1 MPYFLLAIF
10 IGVSLVINQAAIS
23 LILGILFS
31 VIKNRHS
38 LSAVNV
44 NGTNFLKA
52 GIVLLGGTIS
62 LSSVSE
68 ISVNYLPL
76 VSFYVLMVFLVGF
89 LLGRILKVSQ
99 KHLILLVAGTA
110 ICGGTAIASLAPII
124 KSKTEE
130 LVSSISLVF
139 LLNLF
144 AIIAFPFIGEAI
156 GLSQKQFGIFAALL
170 FPKFRWLSV
179 GIIVYTL
186 AYLIAVYI
194 AYLGCL
200 SFFST
205 SRSNKD
211 KDVRK
216 NENHFGAYILGL
228 ITNILN
234 PKAILF
240 FVTVYTAVVNE
251 STTKPLLSFY
261 GLYMS
266 VTTFIWFSCI
276 SYIFSNQTMTNKY
289 QNFFPIFEKV
299 IGIILIIIA
308 IQLFL

>member
-1 MPYFLLAIF
+1 MTYFLLAIF

-124 KSKTEE
+124 KAKTEE
-130 LVSSISLVF
+130 LISSISLVF
-139 LLNLF
+139 LLNLL
-144 AIIAFPFIGEAI
+144 AIIFFPLLGQYMGMSE
-156 GLSQKQFGIFAALL
+156 KDFGIFAALTIHDTA
-170 FPKFRWLSV
+170 SV
-179 GIIVYTL
+179 LGAATIYGEESVVYASVIKLGRTLWIIPM
-186 AYLIAVYI
+186 I
-194 AYLGCL
+194 L
-200 SFFST
+200 SFSLYFK
-205 SRSNKD
+205 NKD
-211 KDVRK
+211 PEYNFPYFIIFFLAFVLLGTFVDLNQDIQIMIKK
-216 NENHFGAYILGL
+216 ISNALFLLGL
-228 ITNILN
+228 
-234 PKAILF
+234 F
-240 FVTVYTAVVNE
+240 FIGSQFNLKTISE
-251 STTKPLLSFY
+251 LSIKP
-261 GLYMS
+261 
-266 VTTFIWFSCI
+266 I
-276 SYIFSNQTMTNKY
+276 IFSITLW
-289 QNFFPIFEKV
+289 
-299 IGIILIIIA
+299 LIIIIA
-308 IQLFL
+308 TLLIFYV

>member
-1 MPYFLLAIF
+1 MTYFLLAIF

-110 ICGGTAIASLAPII
+110 IFGGTAIESLAPII
-124 KSKTEE
+124 KAKTEE
-130 LVSSISLVF
+130 LISSISLVF
-139 LLNLF
+139 LLNLL
-144 AIIAFPFIGEAI
+144 AIIFFPLLGQYMGMSE
-156 GLSQKQFGIFAALL
+156 KDFGIFAALTIHDTA
-170 FPKFRWLSV
+170 SV
-179 GIIVYTL
+179 LGAASIYGEESVVYASVIKLGRTLWIIPM
-186 AYLIAVYI
+186 I
-194 AYLGCL
+194 L
-200 SFFST
+200 SFSLYFK
-205 SRSNKD
+205 NKD
-211 KDVRK
+211 PEYNFPYFIIFFLAFVLLGTFVDLNQDIQIMIKK
-216 NENHFGAYILGL
+216 ISNALFLLGL
-228 ITNILN
+228 
-234 PKAILF
+234 F
-240 FVTVYTAVVNE
+240 FIGSQFNLKTISE
-251 STTKPLLSFY
+251 LSIKP
-261 GLYMS
+261 
-266 VTTFIWFSCI
+266 I
-276 SYIFSNQTMTNKY
+276 IFSITLW
-289 QNFFPIFEKV
+289 
-299 IGIILIIIA
+299 LIIIIA
-308 IQLFL
+308 TLLIFYV

>member
-1 MPYFLLAIF
+1 MTYFLLAIF

-31 VIKNRHS
+31 VIKNRYS

-124 KSKTEE
+124 KAKTEE
-130 LVSSISLVF
+130 LISSISLVF
-139 LLNLF
+139 LLNLL
-144 AIIAFPFIGEAI
+144 AIIFFPLLGQYMGMSE
-156 GLSQKQFGIFAALL
+156 KDFGIFAALTIHDTA
-170 FPKFRWLSV
+170 SV
-179 GIIVYTL
+179 LGAASIYGEESVVYASVIKLGRTLWIIPM
-186 AYLIAVYI
+186 I
-194 AYLGCL
+194 L
-200 SFFST
+200 SFSLYFK
-205 SRSNKD
+205 NKD
-211 KDVRK
+211 PEYNFPYFIIFFLAFVLLGTFVDLNQDIQIMIKK
-216 NENHFGAYILGL
+216 ISNALFLLGL
-228 ITNILN
+228 
-234 PKAILF
+234 F
-240 FVTVYTAVVNE
+240 FIGSQFNLKIISE
-251 STTKPLLSFY
+251 LSIKP
-261 GLYMS
+261 
-266 VTTFIWFSCI
+266 I
-276 SYIFSNQTMTNKY
+276 IFSITLW
-289 QNFFPIFEKV
+289 
-299 IGIILIIIA
+299 LIIIIA
-308 IQLFL
+308 TLLIFYV

>member
-1 MPYFLLAIF
+1 MTYFLLAIF

-31 VIKNRHS
+31 VIKNRYS

-124 KSKTEE
+124 KAKTEE
-130 LVSSISLVF
+130 LISSISLVF
-139 LLNLF
+139 LLNLL
-144 AIIAFPFIGEAI
+144 AIIFFPLLGQYMGMSE
-156 GLSQKQFGIFAALL
+156 KDFGIFAALTIHDTA
-170 FPKFRWLSV
+170 SV
-179 GIIVYTL
+179 LGAASIYGEESVVYASVIKLGRTLWIIPM
-186 AYLIAVYI
+186 I
-194 AYLGCL
+194 L
-200 SFFST
+200 SFSLYFK
-205 SRSNKD
+205 NKD
-211 KDVRK
+211 PEYNFPYFIIFFLAFVLLGTFVDLNQDIQIMIKK
-216 NENHFGAYILGL
+216 ISNALFLLGL
-228 ITNILN
+228 
-234 PKAILF
+234 F
-240 FVTVYTAVVNE
+240 FIGSQFNLKTIRE
-251 STTKPLLSFY
+251 LSIKP
-261 GLYMS
+261 
-266 VTTFIWFSCI
+266 I
-276 SYIFSNQTMTNKY
+276 IFSITLW
-289 QNFFPIFEKV
+289 
-299 IGIILIIIA
+299 LIIIIA
-308 IQLFL
+308 TLLIFYV

>member
-1 MPYFLLAIF
+1 MTYFLLAIF

-52 GIVLLGGTIS
+52 GIILLGGTIS

-124 KSKTEE
+124 KAKTEE
-130 LVSSISLVF
+130 LISSISLVF
-139 LLNLF
+139 LLNLL
-144 AIIAFPFIGEAI
+144 AIIFFPLLGQYMGMSE
-156 GLSQKQFGIFAALL
+156 KDFGIFAALTIHDTA
-170 FPKFRWLSV
+170 SV
-179 GIIVYTL
+179 LGAASIYGEESVVYASVIKLGRTLWIIPM
-186 AYLIAVYI
+186 I
-194 AYLGCL
+194 L
-200 SFFST
+200 SFSLYFK
-205 SRSNKD
+205 NKD
-211 KDVRK
+211 PEYNFPYFIIFFLAFVLLGTFVDLNQDIQIMIKK
-216 NENHFGAYILGL
+216 ISNALFLLGL
-228 ITNILN
+228 
-234 PKAILF
+234 F
-240 FVTVYTAVVNE
+240 FIGSQFNLKTISE
-251 STTKPLLSFY
+251 LSIKP
-261 GLYMS
+261 
-266 VTTFIWFSCI
+266 I
-276 SYIFSNQTMTNKY
+276 IFSITLW
-289 QNFFPIFEKV
+289 
-299 IGIILIIIA
+299 LIIIIA
-308 IQLFL
+308 TLLIFYV

>member
-1 MPYFLLAIF
+1 MTYFLLAIF

-68 ISVNYLPL
+68 ITVNYLPL

-124 KSKTEE
+124 KAKTEE
-130 LVSSISLVF
+130 LISSISLVF
-139 LLNLF
+139 LLNLL
-144 AIIAFPFIGEAI
+144 AIIFFPLLGQYMGMSE
-156 GLSQKQFGIFAALL
+156 KDFGIFAALTIHDTA
-170 FPKFRWLSV
+170 SV
-179 GIIVYTL
+179 LGAASIYGEESVVYASVIKLGRTLWIIPM
-186 AYLIAVYI
+186 I
-194 AYLGCL
+194 L
-200 SFFST
+200 SFSLYFK
-205 SRSNKD
+205 NKD
-211 KDVRK
+211 PEYNFPYFIIFFLAFVLLGTFVDLNQDIQIMIKK
-216 NENHFGAYILGL
+216 ISNALFLLGL
-228 ITNILN
+228 
-234 PKAILF
+234 F
-240 FVTVYTAVVNE
+240 FIGSQFNLKTISE
-251 STTKPLLSFY
+251 LSIKP
-261 GLYMS
+261 
-266 VTTFIWFSCI
+266 I
-276 SYIFSNQTMTNKY
+276 IFSITLW
-289 QNFFPIFEKV
+289 
-299 IGIILIIIA
+299 LIIIIA
-308 IQLFL
+308 TLLIFYV

>member
-1 MPYFLLAIF
+1 MTYFLLAIF

-124 KSKTEE
+124 KAKTEE
-130 LVSSISLVF
+130 LISSISLVF
-139 LLNLF
+139 LLNLL
-144 AIIAFPFIGEAI
+144 AIIFFPLLGQYMGMSE
-156 GLSQKQFGIFAALL
+156 KDFGIFAALTIHDTA
-170 FPKFRWLSV
+170 SV
-179 GIIVYTL
+179 LGAASIYGEESVVYASVIKLGRTLWIIPM
-186 AYLIAVYI
+186 I
-194 AYLGCL
+194 L
-200 SFFST
+200 SFSLYFK
-205 SRSNKD
+205 NKD
-211 KDVRK
+211 PEYNFPYFIIFFLAFVLLGTFVDLNQDIQIMIKK
-216 NENHFGAYILGL
+216 ISNALFLLGL
-228 ITNILN
+228 
-234 PKAILF
+234 F
-240 FVTVYTAVVNE
+240 FIGSQFNLKTISE
-251 STTKPLLSFY
+251 LSIKP
-261 GLYMS
+261 
-266 VTTFIWFSCI
+266 I
-276 SYIFSNQTMTNKY
+276 IFSITLW
-289 QNFFPIFEKV
+289 
-299 IGIILIIIA
+299 LIIIIA
-308 IQLFL
+308 TLLIFYV

>member
-1 MPYFLLAIF
+1 MTYFLLAIF

-31 VIKNRHS
+31 VIKNMYS

-124 KSKTEE
+124 KAKTEE
-130 LVSSISLVF
+130 LISSISLVF
-139 LLNLF
+139 LLNLL
-144 AIIAFPFIGEAI
+144 AIIFFPLLGQYMGMSE
-156 GLSQKQFGIFAALL
+156 KDFGIFAALTIHDTA
-170 FPKFRWLSV
+170 SV
-179 GIIVYTL
+179 LGAASIYGEESVVYASVIKLGRTLWIIPM
-186 AYLIAVYI
+186 I
-194 AYLGCL
+194 L
-200 SFFST
+200 SFSLYFK
-205 SRSNKD
+205 NKD
-211 KDVRK
+211 PEYNFPYFIIFFLAFVLLGTFVDLNQDIQIMIKK
-216 NENHFGAYILGL
+216 ISNALFLLGL
-228 ITNILN
+228 
-234 PKAILF
+234 F
-240 FVTVYTAVVNE
+240 FIGSQFNLKTISE
-251 STTKPLLSFY
+251 LSIKP
-261 GLYMS
+261 
-266 VTTFIWFSCI
+266 I
-276 SYIFSNQTMTNKY
+276 IFSITLW
-289 QNFFPIFEKV
+289 
-299 IGIILIIIA
+299 LIIIIA
-308 IQLFL
+308 TLLIFYV

>member
-1 MPYFLLAIF
+1 MTYFLLAIF

-31 VIKNRHS
+31 VIKNRYS

-124 KSKTEE
+124 KAKTEE
-130 LVSSISLVF
+130 LISSISLVF
-139 LLNLF
+139 LLNLL
-144 AIIAFPFIGEAI
+144 AIIFFPLLGQYMGMSE
-156 GLSQKQFGIFAALL
+156 KDFGIFAALTIHDTA
-170 FPKFRWLSV
+170 SV
-179 GIIVYTL
+179 LGAATIYGEESVVYASVIKLGRTLWIIPM
-186 AYLIAVYI
+186 I
-194 AYLGCL
+194 L
-200 SFFST
+200 SFSLYFK
-205 SRSNKD
+205 NKD
-211 KDVRK
+211 PEYNFPYFIIFFLAFVLLGTFVDLNQDIQIMIKK
-216 NENHFGAYILGL
+216 ISNALFLLGL
-228 ITNILN
+228 FFIGSQFIL
-234 PKAILF
+234 KTIRDLII
-240 FVTVYTAVVNE
+240 
-251 STTKPLLSFY
+251 KP
-261 GLYMS
+261 
-266 VTTFIWFSCI
+266 I
-276 SYIFSNQTMTNKY
+276 IFSITLW
-289 QNFFPIFEKV
+289 
-299 IGIILIIIA
+299 LIIIIA
-308 IQLFL
+308 TLLIFYV

>member
-1 MPYFLLAIF
+1 MTYFLLAIF

-31 VIKNRHS
+31 VIKNRYS

-139 LLNLF
+139 LLNLL
-144 AIIAFPFIGEAI
+144 AIIFFPLIGQYMGMSE
-156 GLSQKQFGIFAALL
+156 KDFGIFAALTIHDTA
-170 FPKFRWLSV
+170 SV
-179 GIIVYTL
+179 LGAASIYGEESVVYASVIKLGRTLWIIPM
-186 AYLIAVYI
+186 I
-194 AYLGCL
+194 L
-200 SFFST
+200 SFSLYFK
-205 SRSNKD
+205 NKD
-211 KDVRK
+211 PEYNFPYFIIFFLAFVLLGTFLDLNQDIQIMIKK
-216 NENHFGAYILGL
+216 ISNALFLLGL
-228 ITNILN
+228 
-234 PKAILF
+234 F
-240 FVTVYTAVVNE
+240 FIGSQFNLKTISE
-251 STTKPLLSFY
+251 LSIKP
-261 GLYMS
+261 
-266 VTTFIWFSCI
+266 I
-276 SYIFSNQTMTNKY
+276 IFSITLW
-289 QNFFPIFEKV
+289 
-299 IGIILIIIA
+299 LIIIIA
-308 IQLFL
+308 TLLIFYV